1 MSKRKQPEKD
11 DAGNSDME
19 VEESDYERL
28 RRENIARNEAFLSA
42 IGLDSTASVMRSEVA
57 AQKRSQRGVSRV
69 KRPATVAPSRRSGRV
84 TVERLRVELEGM
96 ADDDPGRQQKQ
107 ADYESLL
114 ASKTEATYAAVLSAA
129 EEREVYE
136 RIAEKELSALNPV
149 NKPED
154 AGEDWG
160 LPILAKLASASSTAG
175 GKNAKKKTSSAESAY
190 VERIK
195 GLKVR
200 EEDVAKLT
208 EHRGTSLWFH
218 PSAASI
224 IVAAGDKAGNFALW
238 DLGAS
243 ETGVDGVFKY
253 KPHVSNICRIW
264 GDGNIFTASY
274 DGTIR
279 YLDASSSKNAFVLA
293 HTCQDATMDD
303 MYYTDAAPSNA
314 SPQVVYLTRSD
325 GFLCAVDLRA
335 GGDKYVFKHS
345 TTFQAEGSAA
355 VDGGKMNS
363 VQEHPGRD
371 KTLVTAGNKGAIC
384 LFDVRAAGAK
394 NGTMKAV
401 TALLGHTKSINAAH
415 VSPDGEVVVSVS
427 QDNTIKTW
435 TGALAGGASIKSQ
448 SLSHDNHTGRWL
460 STFRPTWDPK
470 EPAALISG
478 SMAQPRCIEVFTTS
492 SASPKGGAS
501 LSLVHKLKGDFLGSV
516 CSRNAAHPTLDMVAG
531 FNSSGRVHV
540 FR

>member
-1 MSKRKQPEKD
+1 MSKRKQPEED
-11 DAGNSDME
+11 GSSSDVE

-42 IGLDSTASVMRSEVA
+42 IGLDSTANVMRSEVA
-57 AQKRSQRGVSRV
+57 AQKRSQRGVSRM
-69 KRPATVAPSRRSGRV
+69 KRPASVAPSRRSGRV
-84 TVERLRVELEGM
+84 TVERLRVELEGL
-96 ADDDPGRQQKQ
+96 AEDDPSRKQKL

-114 ASKTEATYAAVLSAA
+114 SSKTEATYAAVLNAA
-129 EEREVYE
+129 DEREVYE
-136 RIAEKELSALNPV
+136 RIAEKELSALEPV

-154 AGEDWG
+154 AGLDWG
-160 LPILAKLASASSTAG
+160 LPILSRLASASAEG
-175 GKNAKKKTSSAESAY
+175 GKNAKKKASSPDSSYA
-190 VERIK
+190 ERIK

-208 EHRGTSLWFH
+208 EHRGTSVWFH
-218 PSAASI
+218 PTESSLI
-224 IVAAGDKAGNFALW
+224 LAAGDKAGNFALW

-264 GDGNIFTASY
+264 GDGRIFTASY

-279 YLDASSSKNAFVLA
+279 YLDASSSKNAFILA
-293 HTCQDATMDD
+293 HTCQDSTMDD
-303 MYYTDAAPSNA
+303 MYYTDAAPSNT
-314 SPQVVYLTRSD
+314 STEVVYLTRSD

-335 GGDKYVFKHS
+335 GGDKYAFKHS
-345 TTFQAEGSAA
+345 TTFQAEGSVT

-363 VQEHPGRD
+363 IQEHPGRE
-371 KTLVTAGNKGAIC
+371 KTLVTAGNKGAVC
-384 LFDVRAAGAK
+384 LFDVRVAGAK
-394 NGTMKAV
+394 SGAIKAV

-427 QDNTIKTW
+427 QDNTIKSW
-435 TGALAGGASIKSQ
+435 TGALVGGASIRSH

-460 STFRPTWDPK
+460 STFRPIWDPK
-470 EPAALISG
+470 QPAALISG
-478 SMAQPRCIEVFTTS
+478 SMAQPRCIEVFTAS
-492 SASPKGGAS
+492 SSKGGIS

-516 CSRNAAHPTLDMVAG
+516 CSRNAAHPSLDVVAG